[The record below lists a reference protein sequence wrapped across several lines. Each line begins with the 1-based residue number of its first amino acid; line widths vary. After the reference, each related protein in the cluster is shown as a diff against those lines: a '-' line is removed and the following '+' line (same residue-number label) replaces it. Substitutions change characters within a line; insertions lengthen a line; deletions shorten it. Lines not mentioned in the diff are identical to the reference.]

1 MIHSF
6 KHRQVMQISYRVYY
20 IFLWIQYL
28 LLGKDLY
35 LTQSLNDALNILHGN
50 SLFMI
55 RVIQSYLATTK
66 GWIEFFVLIF
76 NEISIAAIILI
87 ILFYI
92 YTDQYMIYISILVP
106 MIGLICILWSLR
118 SQTFLEGVG
127 RINMIGMMSMVVAS
141 IIILYNFLQ
150 LLKEIVFVE

>member
-66 GWIEFFVLIF
+66 GWMEFFVLIF
-76 NEISIAAIILI
+76 NEIS
-87 ILFYI
+87 
-92 YTDQYMIYISILVP
+92 P
-106 MIGLICILWSLR
+106 
-118 SQTFLEGVG
+118 
-127 RINMIGMMSMVVAS
+127 
-141 IIILYNFLQ
+141 
-150 LLKEIVFVE
+150 